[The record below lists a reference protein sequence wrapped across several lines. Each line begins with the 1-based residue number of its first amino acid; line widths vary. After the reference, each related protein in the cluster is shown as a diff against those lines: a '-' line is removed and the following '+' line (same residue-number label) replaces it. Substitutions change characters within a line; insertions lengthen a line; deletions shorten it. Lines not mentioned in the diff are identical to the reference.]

1 MTSILLHTHARAR
14 AHTHTHTHT
23 HTCTHTHAHTHTH
36 THAHIHRYADLER
49 SGHFDLVLNTSS
61 SKLALAS
68 ILHALGVDGTN
79 FADGARSDFG
89 ASPPAS

>member
-1 MTSILLHTHARAR
+1 
-14 AHTHTHTHT
+14 
-23 HTCTHTHAHTHTH
+23 
-36 THAHIHRYADLER
+36 LER